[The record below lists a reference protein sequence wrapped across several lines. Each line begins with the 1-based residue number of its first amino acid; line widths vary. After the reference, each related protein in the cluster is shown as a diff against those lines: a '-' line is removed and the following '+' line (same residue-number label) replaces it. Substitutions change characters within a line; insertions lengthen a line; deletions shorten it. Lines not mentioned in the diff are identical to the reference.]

1 MTENAVIVIAVMSAV
16 VLFFVSFSIPD
27 MLKNWRQAKADAA
40 NAALK
45 QKMIE
50 RGFTAEEIAQ
60 VIAAGGSGDEATS
73 KTSHP
78 AKTG

>member
-50 RGFTAEEIAQ
+50 RGFTAEEIVQ
-60 VIAAGGSGDEATS
+60 VIAAGGGEEANS
-73 KTSHP
+73 KSSHP
-78 AKTG
+78 AKTA